1 MPHACTPYP
10 LLLNRTE
17 GHSGQSSAAP
27 GSRTSPRVL
36 QQPQAPAWLCMG
48 QVLAPSCSRDRAP
61 VPRGGVPVTVPAQS
75 HLRWSCGGAQPGA
88 RARVSL
94 GWSRDAHRASQMLL
108 LRLFPLFL
116 LSELQPRHPSS
127 ELRAGGSSAAAG
139 RGRNKNKKARTKR
152 ESSYQLY
159 QYPLEPVKGWD
170 REGQFI
176 LRRRRAVPELFTARS
191 EHDSKRECRIKPN
204 ENRGQ
209 LTRRGHCLP
218 KPQVAELFH

>member
-1 MPHACTPYP
+1 M
-10 LLLNRTE
+10 
-17 GHSGQSSAAP
+17 
-27 GSRTSPRVL
+27 
-36 QQPQAPAWLCMG
+36 
-48 QVLAPSCSRDRAP
+48 
-61 VPRGGVPVTVPAQS
+61 
-75 HLRWSCGGAQPGA
+75 
-88 RARVSL
+88 SL
-94 GWSRDAHRASQMLL
+94 GWSRDALRASQLL
-108 LRLFPLFL
+108 LVRLFPLFL

-127 ELRAGGSSAAAG
+127 ELLQVGVETKTKR
-139 RGRNKNKKARTKR
+139 RGQKER

-209 LTRRGHCLP
+209 LTRRSHCLP